1 MYNIS
6 RKVIQAGVFMNKEP
20 LRFKNGKFKIMLIG
34 DLHESY
40 DMHSDNAADKV
51 ADMQA
56 LLSKAVEQLN
66 PDLVVYLGDN
76 AGADNKMQMRSVI
89 SRILYP
95 ISVKDIPFAL
105 VFGNHDR
112 ECGVSLEE
120 QMRLYNEH
128 DNCYMFN
135 ADDSISGY
143 GNYNLLIK
151 SSKSD
156 DDILNLWFMDS
167 NNLAQ
172 NQELSYYDWV
182 HEDQIEWYKKTALE
196 LKEKN
201 GGNIIPAL
209 IFQHIPV
216 PEEYE
221 LLREAKPYEKLDSV
235 PGHGKWSNKNYVLK
249 DNVDG
254 YMGEA
259 PCTPC
264 LNSGEFAAWKE
275 IGDVMGA
282 FFGHDHM
289 NDFAGYVD
297 GILLAQSKTAGFR
310 PYTDGCRSGVRLI
323 TIDENN
329 PANIFTKMYHFK
341 QFGLKSKSLSPY
353 MQNVTDRQD
362 MKLKVAGTVLGTTAA
377 VTAAAVA
384 VNKISKNKKQ

>member
-1 MYNIS
+1 M
-6 RKVIQAGVFMNKEP
+6 KKDA

-40 DMHSDNAADKV
+40 DLTSDNAANK
-51 ADMQA
+51 AEDMNA
-56 LLSKAVEQLN
+56 LLTKAVEQLN

-76 AGADNKMQMRSVI
+76 AGADNEMQMRSVI

-95 ISVKDIPFAL
+95 VSVKDIPFAV

-112 ECGVSLEE
+112 EHPVSLKD

-128 DNCYMFN
+128 DNCYMYN
-135 ADDSISGY
+135 ADDSITGF

-151 SSKSD
+151 ASESD
-156 DDILNLWFMDS
+156 DDVFNLWFIDS
-167 NNLAQ
+167 NNLAE
-172 NQELSYYDWV
+172 NRELSYYDWV

-201 GGNIIPAL
+201 GGKVIPAMS
-209 IFQHIPV
+209 FQHIPV

-221 LLREAKPYEKLDSV
+221 LLREAKAHEKLDSV
-235 PGHGKWSNKNYVLK
+235 PGHLKWSDKNYVLK
-249 DNVDG
+249 DTVEG
-254 YMGEA
+254 YLGEG

-264 LNSGEFAAWKE
+264 VNSGQFAAWKE
-275 IGDVMGA
+275 IGDVIGA

-297 GILLAQSKTAGFR
+297 GIMLAQCKTAGFR

-323 TIDENN
+323 TIDEEHPEQIN
-329 PANIFTKMYHFK
+329 TRMYHFK

-353 MQNVTDRQD
+353 RQHVTDRQD
-362 MKLKVAGTVLGTTAA
+362 AKLKVAGTVIGTAAAITTAA
-377 VTAAAVA
+377 LA
-384 VNKISKNKKQ
+384 VNKLTKNKK

>member
-1 MYNIS
+1 
-6 RKVIQAGVFMNKEP
+6 MNTEP
-20 LRFKNGKFKIMLIG
+20 LRFKNGKFKIMLVG

-40 DMHSDNAADKV
+40 DMYSDNAANK
-51 ADMQA
+51 ADDMNA
-56 LLSKAVEQLN
+56 LLTKAVEQLN

-76 AGADNKMQMRSVI
+76 AGADNEMQMRSVI

-95 ISVKDIPFAL
+95 VSVKDIPFAV

-112 ECGVSLEE
+112 ECAVSLKD

-135 ADDSISGY
+135 ADDTLTGY

-151 SSKSD
+151 SSKTD
-156 DDILNLWFMDS
+156 DDVFNLWFVDS
-167 NNLAQ
+167 NNLADD
-172 NQELSYYDWV
+172 QELSYYDWV

-201 GGNIIPAL
+201 GGEVIPAL
-209 IFQHIPV
+209 LFQHIPV

-221 LLREAKPYEKLDSV
+221 LLREAKVHEKLDSV
-235 PGHGKWSNKNYVLK
+235 PGHRKWSDKNYVLK
-249 DNVDG
+249 ETVEG
-254 YMGEA
+254 YLGEG

-264 LNSGEFAAWKE
+264 VNSGQFAAWKE
-275 IGDVMGA
+275 IGDVIGA

-297 GILLAQSKTAGFR
+297 GIMLAQSKTAGFR

-323 TIDENN
+323 TLDENDLK
-329 PANIFTKMYHFK
+329 NINTRMYHFK
-341 QFGLKSKSLSPY
+341 QFGLKAKSLSPY
-353 MQNVTDRQD
+353 MENVTDRQD
-362 MKLKVAGTVLGTTAA
+362 MKLKLAGTVLGAAAALTT
-377 VTAAAVA
+377 AAVA
-384 VNKISKNKKQ
+384 VNKITKGKK